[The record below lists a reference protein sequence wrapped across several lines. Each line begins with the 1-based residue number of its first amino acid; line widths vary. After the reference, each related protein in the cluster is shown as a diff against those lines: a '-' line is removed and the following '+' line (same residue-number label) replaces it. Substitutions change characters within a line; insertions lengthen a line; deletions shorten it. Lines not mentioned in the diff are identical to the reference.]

1 MYSLL
6 IQSSTPNTVGYLIVG
21 YVIIGGI
28 GLLYVASLLLRQRS
42 LRRDVEVIERLYSDE
57 L

>member
-6 IQSSTPNTVGYLIVG
+6 IQSTPNTVGYMVLG

-28 GLLYVASLLLRQRS
+28 GLLYVASLLFRQRG
-42 LRRDVEVIERLYSDE
+42 LQRDIEVIERLYDDE
-57 L
+57 F